1 MKAEEI
7 QVGKTY
13 LCDPAEPDLPQFR
26 IRVTHCLKGR
36 IYGPEV
42 DEAGNIV
49 SRHRSRSLKRVLQQL
64 D

>member
-7 QVGKTY
+7 KIGKTY
-13 LCDPAEPDLPQFR
+13 LCDPADPDLPQFR
-26 IRVTHCLKGR
+26 IRVTHFLKGR

-42 DEAGNIV
+42 SETGKII
-49 SRHRSRSLKRVLQQL
+49 SQHRSRSLKRVLQQL